1 MAEDKED
8 FQSRAGGEHPDEGSA
23 KGASPFKLMCGILAG
38 PVQGWKRV
46 KRSGI
51 GVQEV
56 LSRLFYPMTAFAA
69 FSRFADLFYDANAV
83 LSRVIVDCV
92 VTFIAF
98 FFSFFAIPLV
108 AKWILPIDCTG
119 WTEKDFGKEF
129 TAYSLSTLALF
140 CGLYVLLP
148 MIEPILVFLP
158 LWTIYVIC
166 RGVRFLRVPE
176 DRETLV
182 SILMSVM
189 TTGFPIVIGW
199 LFYKILPS

>member
-1 MAEDKED
+1 MAPDKDNNPISEDKPIRED
-8 FQSRAGGEHPDEGSA
+8 KPGS
-23 KGASPFKLMCGILAG
+23 ASPFRLMCGVLAG

-46 KRSGI
+46 KRSGL
-51 GVQEV
+51 GVQDV
-56 LSRLFYPMTAFAA
+56 LSRLFYPVTAFAA
-69 FSRFADLFYDANAV
+69 FSKFANLFYDANAV

-98 FFSFFAIPLV
+98 FFSFFAIPV
-108 AKWILPIDCTG
+108 VTKWILPVNCTG
-119 WTEKDFGKEF
+119 WADKNFGKEF
-129 TAYSLSTLALF
+129 VAYSLSTLALF
-140 CGLYVLLP
+140 YGFYTLLP

-182 SILMSVM
+182 SSAMSLMIA
-189 TTGFPIVIGW
+189 GFPIIIGW
-199 LFYKILPS
+199 LFYKILPA